1 MSCADVVGKCIELAA
16 TNQTI
21 ATLDNWSITSPAPG
35 EKKTVNPCPEC
46 GEPLDFGEGCNM
58 GICKHCGW
66 SGCS

>member
-1 MSCADVVGKCIELAA
+1 VGKCIELAA

-21 ATLDNWSITSPAPG
+21 ATLDNWNVSEAPKE
-35 EKKTVNPCPEC
+35 EKKAGRPCPEC